1 MSNNE
6 AIVIL
11 RFIRIA
17 GVVAALAA
25 VANGVGDIFYQA
37 VPDGVYDASMEFM
50 WRVPESSQ
58 RIGAYVGLFAIA
70 LIWMGYWH
78 VYQGVRKAGHWLALP
93 PFIIAMCTVGIG
105 CALHFG
111 LFYPALVGHQTLA
124 SSGDVAS
131 VLEPLHASML
141 HANLNL
147 AYVYQI
153 GVAVFSVWLMVLIF
167 MGRTHYPRWF
177 GIMNPLFLT
186 TAYYL
191 LVPLIPRYGPYL
203 DPAGALSD
211 ALFFAVSTKLLWNV
225 DVFRADQSE
234 CTSVATHPTRS

>member
-1 MSNNE
+1 MSSNE
-6 AIVIL
+6 AVVTL

-17 GVVAALAA
+17 GIVAALAA
-25 VANGVGDIFYQA
+25 AANGIGDIFYQA
-37 VPDGVYDASMEFM
+37 VPDGVYDANMEFM

-58 RIGAYVGLFAIA
+58 RIGAYVGLFVIA
-70 LIWMGYWH
+70 LMWMGYWH
-78 VYQGVRKAGHWLALP
+78 VYQGIKKAGHWLALP

-111 LFYPALVGHQTLA
+111 LFYPALVGHQIIA
-124 SSGDVAS
+124 SSGDVAP
-131 VLEPLHASML
+131 VLESLHASML

-147 AYVYQI
+147 AAVYQI
-153 GVAVFSVWLMVLIF
+153 GVAGFSVWLMALIF
-167 MGRTHYPRWF
+167 MGRTQYPRWF

-186 TAYYL
+186 IAYYL

-203 DPAGALSD
+203 DPAAALSD

-234 CTSVATHPTRS
+234 YTSIATDPIRS